1 MYKSI
6 PIRLFFQHYFPIE
19 ALNLM
24 NIHLTLKK
32 SSCLAAS
39 LMPIKHP
46 IDDIEKLVWMT
57 LLPLV
62 SVQIMH

>member
-24 NIHLTLKK
+24 NIHLTPNEK
-32 SSCLAAS
+32 AAA
-39 LMPIKHP
+39 
-46 IDDIEKLVWMT
+46 
-57 LLPLV
+57 LLL
-62 SVQIMH
+62 H